1 MGWRL
6 WEACLVRPQPSGA
19 KMWLDGCVAQ
29 EVEEENKALQQELAQ
44 TKGGAAAGSMGPALG
59 ALNKENVGR

>member
-1 MGWRL
+1 
-6 WEACLVRPQPSGA
+6 
-19 KMWLDGCVAQ
+19 MWLDGCVAQ